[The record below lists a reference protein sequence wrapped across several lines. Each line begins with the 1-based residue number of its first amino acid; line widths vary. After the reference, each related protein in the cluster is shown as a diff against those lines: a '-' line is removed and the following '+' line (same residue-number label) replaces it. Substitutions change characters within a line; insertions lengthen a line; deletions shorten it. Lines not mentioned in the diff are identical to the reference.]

1 MKRLWSFALAVVALA
16 AVGIWLILLAQPGD
30 STEAPV
36 VRRTPHGVM
45 LRAEPFLRDDQE
57 GAEALTE
64 ELLKAGLTQA
74 QIDRIRAEITRAE
87 PDSG

>member
-1 MKRLWSFALAVVALA
+1 MKRLWSFAVAVAALA
-16 AVGIWLILLAQPGD
+16 AVGIWLILSAQPGD

-36 VRRTPHGVM
+36 ARRTPHGVM
-45 LRAEPFLRDDQE
+45 FRAEPFLRDDQE
-57 GAEALTE
+57 DAEALTE